1 MIKSMTGFASLTRED
16 EAFSIGVTIRT
27 VNHRYLD
34 LQVRLPGTL
43 GDLEARL
50 RGRVQ
55 ARVARGRVELAVSL
69 QHRQPPAIEVE
80 VNDALVDALGAALE
94 KARARG
100 VVTGALTP
108 GDLLRVPQALAF
120 REAAQEDEA
129 RRAALASAVE
139 TAVSDALAALDEM
152 RTREGGYLRDD
163 VEARRATLAGLLDR
177 IAGEADA
184 GQEAFRA
191 RLSKRV
197 NELAGDLWL
206 EPEAIAQEVVR
217 LVARSDISEEI
228 VRFRGHVEHW
238 RALVDAEEPCGRRL
252 DFLLQEMNREINTIG
267 SKAEG
272 TGLAELVVT
281 VKAELEKMREQ
292 VQNVE

>member
-16 EAFSIGVTIRT
+16 EALSIGVTIRT

-34 LQVRLPGTL
+34 MQLRLPGTL

-69 QHRQPPAIEVE
+69 QLRQAPAIEVE
-80 VNDALVDALGAALE
+80 MNDALLDALAAALE
-94 KARARG
+94 RARARG

-108 GDLLRVPQALAF
+108 GDLLRVPQAVAF
-120 REAAQEDEA
+120 REAPQEDDA
-129 RRAALASAVE
+129 RRTAMVTAVE
-139 TAVSDALAALDEM
+139 AAVTDALAELDEM
-152 RTREGGYLRDD
+152 RIREGAYLRDD
-163 VEARRATLAGLLDR
+163 LAARLAALAGLLDR
-177 IAGEADA
+177 IAREAED
-184 GQEAFRA
+184 GREAFRRRLAA
-191 RLSKRV
+191 RVR
-197 NELAGDLWL
+197 ELADELRL
-206 EPEAIAQEVVR
+206 EPEAVAQETVR
-217 LVARSDISEEI
+217 LVARSDITEEI

-238 RALVDAEEPCGRRL
+238 RTLVEADEPCGRRL
-252 DFLLQEMNREINTIG
+252 DFLLQEMNREVNTIG

-272 TGLAELVVT
+272 AGLAELVVA